1 MATIKDIADLAG
13 VSKTTVSR
21 VLNFDQAL
29 SVSDETKKRIFES
42 AEKLEYTKY
51 KRNRVIDKG
60 KVAIVQ
66 WMTEKDEL
74 DDVYYLSLRMS
85 AEKKILDEGYEI
97 VRYFKNDELFFD
109 EEVIGIISIG
119 ECSPEQ
125 QQSLIDF
132 TDNLVFV
139 GMDILSAK
147 HDSVSLDFDQA
158 VNSVVDFFSEAG
170 HNIIGFIG
178 GLDYGKTLSTH
189 PVGKDKR
196 TIAFEKYAS
205 LKGVYTSEYVFQGGF
220 DVESG
225 YEMMKQAIHTF
236 KEDLPTAFFTANDPL
251 AVGALRALQEERIAV
266 PERVSLIGFNDTSVA
281 KYVFPTLSSV
291 RIHTELMG
299 ESSVE
304 LLLER
309 LETERTVAKK
319 LIIATELSL
328 RGSTGN

>member
-29 SVSDETKKRIFES
+29 SVSDETKKRIFEA

-51 KRNRVIDKG
+51 KRNRVIEKG
-60 KVAIVQ
+60 KIAIVQ

-97 VRYFKNDELFFD
+97 VRYFRNDQLLFD
-109 EEVIGIISIG
+109 EEVIGIVSIG

-125 QQSLIDF
+125 QQTLIDF

-147 HDSVSLDFDQA
+147 YDSVSLDFDQA
-158 VNSVVDFFSEAG
+158 VSSVVDFFVEAG
-170 HNIIGFIG
+170 HENIGFIG
-178 GLDYGKTLSTH
+178 GVDYGKTLSNH

-196 TIAFEKYAS
+196 TMSFEKYAT
-205 LKGVYTSEYVFQGGF
+205 LKGVYSPANVFQGAF

-225 YEMMKQAIHTF
+225 YEMMKTAIMNLKNT
-236 KEDLPTAFFTANDPL
+236 LPTAFLTANDPL
-251 AVGALRALQEERIAV
+251 AVGALRALQEEGIAV
-266 PERVSLIGFNDTSVA
+266 PGKVSLIGFNDSSIA

-299 ESSVE
+299 EASVE
-304 LLLER
+304 LLLEK
-309 LETERTVAKK
+309 LETERSVAKK